1 MYKSEE
7 QIISEMVGKT
17 FVSISGKVGDDR
29 MDFRTKDGSGVSFYH
44 SQNCCESVDIE
55 DIAGD
60 LNDLLE
66 CPLLKAECRT
76 SSENPEGVNPEYQ
89 DSFTWPFYEFATVK
103 GSVTVRWY
111 GSSNGYYGEKV
122 AVAEIQP

>member
-17 FVSISGKVGDDR
+17 FVSVSGKVGDER

-44 SQNCCESVDIE
+44 SQDCCESVDIE

-60 LNDLLE
+60 LNDLLDT
-66 CPLLKAECRT
+66 PILRAEVRT
-76 SSENPEGVNPEYQ
+76 SSENPEGIPRNIKIASPGRFMSLRPSRAASRCV
-89 DSFTWPFYEFATVK
+89 
-103 GSVTVRWY
+103 GMVRAMDITARKFL
-111 GSSNGYYGEKV
+111 SLN
-122 AVAEIQP
+122 